1 MHNVFTEEVNK
12 IALGSN
18 DDKKLQTFNIIYPY
32 GVKPGKVSKTEL
44 LQYLNIK

>member
-18 DDKKLQTFNIIYPY
+18 DDKKLQTFNIISYPY
-32 GVKPGKVSKTEL
+32 GVKP
-44 LQYLNIK
+44 